1 MYLAKCNACEESYS
15 SSNPLG
21 VKQKVDFQAI
31 VTAEKYGVGGECG
44 KWCPKMTT
52 F

>member
-1 MYLAKCNACEESYS
+1 MYLAKCNARKDSYS

-21 VKQKVDFQAI
+21 VKQKVYFQAI
-31 VTAEKYGVGGECG
+31 VTAEKYVVGGESG